1 VTARKQGKKPRV
13 SGVQD
18 EQGKKSARKSIP
30 VRVRPIK
37 ASDCNFIRDLASRS
51 AGYTVPTPYVLWMLS
66 TFQRE
71 FCAVANARGYGNLG
85 YLLVLPVGVRTDVVF
100 VWQLACTFRGQR
112 LRAPDALAAHLKRTA
127 RKYGVRRICFT
138 SRPNSPQGRFVRSLA
153 ERVFHVQP
161 ALGKSL
167 PGQISGES
175 EYTLTLPQ
183 AGLRNRQ
190 PKR

>member
-1 VTARKQGKKPRV
+1 VTARKQSKKPRV

-18 EQGKKSARKSIP
+18 GQREKSAGKPIP

-37 ASDCNFIRDLASRS
+37 TSDFDFIRDLASRS
-51 AGYTVPTPYVLWMLS
+51 AGYTVPTPYVLWMLT

-85 YLLVLPVGVRTDVVF
+85 YLLVSPVGVRSDRVF

-112 LRAPDALAAHLKRTA
+112 LRAPDALAEHLKRTA

-161 ALGKSL
+161 ALGKRL

-183 AGLRNRQ
+183 GRSSE
-190 PKR
+190 